1 MFPAHYFAALFYR
14 VCRNH
19 QNNAYKYSQPFHSQE
34 TTKYSW
40 PSRKMTTGSRLYF
53 LCLGVSLM
61 FIGVIKY
68 LNESKLSRYLDPSW
82 SQGVVSSR
90 TSRENLWQNQS
101 EKNLLLNVKN
111 KKTTHKPVCPDL
123 KPVTLQWHQYS
134 AKASN
139 LSANVSKVE
148 QIHRPAK
155 KRLLVGLTTGY
166 DAYAQLLDVTGRIN
180 KAYAL
185 KFEHDVLVLAGTYL
199 VIPSDNCNPPKHR
212 ATFNKIGLLK
222 HALRHRNK
230 YDQLLILDTDAMMY
244 NLSFDVTT
252 LVSEQRNENSMLTDE
267 ESTMLVAHRVKKNGT
282 LHTWDV
288 NIGVTVSTDAAA
300 V

>member
-1 MFPAHYFAALFYR
+1 MASIFCQGLKF
-14 VCRNH
+14 V
-19 QNNAYKYSQPFHSQE
+19 SQRIKSGTNTPSCQE
-34 TTKYSW
+34 TT
-40 PSRKMTTGSRLYF
+40 SR
-53 LCLGVSLM
+53 
-61 FIGVIKY
+61 
-68 LNESKLSRYLDPSW
+68 
-82 SQGVVSSR
+82 R
-90 TSRENLWQNQS
+90 THDW
-101 EKNLLLNVKN
+101 
-111 KKTTHKPVCPDL
+111 
-123 KPVTLQWHQYS
+123 
-134 AKASN
+134 
-139 LSANVSKVE
+139 
-148 QIHRPAK
+148 
-155 KRLLVGLTTGY
+155 Y